1 MTADMTTKAVYVFDE
16 AGMVKYTL
24 DWPWTDDHVAT
35 VEASEPHWAIL
46 EKLQPHDYWMDTD
59 SEEKVCYVR
68 DLYAPELSKPRIKA
82 DGEDAAVLSGL
93 PYSCT
98 VAVDGE
104 AHQVEGGTF
113 ELASVAAG
121 KHVVMLGGP
130 HRSDPLFLEAVDV
143 QSLKAAKWAE
153 LKAARETAMLTA
165 PTSFG
170 TFNSDAEAKANI
182 NGIVTGIMA
191 VGAANHPDIQFR
203 MADNSMQ
210 TLTPEQFVQ
219 ASLEVSGYIASV
231 YARSWALQAHVES
244 LDDLDAIDAVTW
256 DTVID

>member
-1 MTADMTTKAVYVFDE
+1 MTTDMTTKAIYAFDDT
-16 AGMVKYTL
+16 GMVKYTI

-35 VEASEPHWAIL
+35 VEASEPHWAVL
-46 EKLQPHDYWMDTD
+46 DKRLPHDYWMDT
-59 SEEKVCYVR
+59 SEPEKTCYVR
-68 DLYAPELSKPRIKA
+68 EQWTPELSRARIKA
-82 DGEDAAVLSGL
+82 DGDDAAVLSGL
-93 PYSCT
+93 PLSCI
-98 VAVDGE
+98 VFIDGE
-104 AHQVEGGTF
+104 PHQIEGGSY
-113 ELASVAAG
+113 ELASTAPGLHAVS
-121 KHVVMLGGP
+121 LGGP
-130 HRSDPLFLEAVDV
+130 HRSDPLLLEVVDV

-231 YARSWALQAHVES
+231 YARSWALQVHVES

-256 DTVID
+256 GTVID